1 MHWEI
6 KKSCSFN
13 GGPWIKGLK
22 QCSGGRTVG
31 STVAVR
37 FGSGLRQIERRRG
50 PGRVRDHQ
58 FQEMVDEGVRR
69 GGVNGGETLKVLGPL
84 A

>member
-6 KKSCSFN
+6 KKNCSFD

-22 QCSGGRTVG
+22 QCSGGGGPWVG
-31 STVAVR
+31 PWR
-37 FGSGLRQIERRRG
+37 CGLRQIERRG

-58 FQEMVDEGVRR
+58 FQEIWLMRVLQR
-69 GGVNGGETLKVLGPL
+69 GLVNGGATLKVVSPL